1 MVLLL
6 DLGNTNLYCGVY
18 LEGKLVCDF
27 RTHSDVNKSSD
38 EYRHIIK
45 DFLFAYSLKTSDFEG
60 AILSCVVPTL
70 TNVVKMAVE
79 RLLNVKCLVV
89 SKNLKTMLPIRID
102 NPNEL
107 GSDLVCD
114 SVGAKVRYG
123 NGLIIVD
130 LGTANKLLVIDKDG
144 NFVGCVIT
152 PGLKISMKALSASAA
167 QLMDTSLVA
176 PSKII
181 GKNSSDSIN
190 SGIIYGTIKMIDG
203 LCDDIE
209 KEVGYK
215 LKRIVTGGNSYL
227 ITDHIKDN
235 YIYDNNLI
243 FEGLYQIY
251 LKNKGDLK
259 YEK

>member
-1 MVLLL
+1 M
-6 DLGNTNLYCGVY
+6 
-18 LEGKLVCDF
+18 
-27 RTHSDVNKSSD
+27 
-38 EYRHIIK
+38 
-45 DFLFAYSLKTSDFEG
+45 
-60 AILSCVVPTL
+60 
-70 TNVVKMAVE
+70 
-79 RLLNVKCLVV
+79 NVKCLVV